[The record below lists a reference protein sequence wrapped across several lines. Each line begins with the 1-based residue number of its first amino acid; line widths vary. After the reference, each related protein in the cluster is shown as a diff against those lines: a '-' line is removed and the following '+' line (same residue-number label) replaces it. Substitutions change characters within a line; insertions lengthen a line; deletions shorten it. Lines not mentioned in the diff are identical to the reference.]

1 MAWRVPEVEPNNIIS
16 KENNRFYDPNDRERN
31 YGLKRVSKPEGEAQI
46 IDYYND
52 IKVADWR

>member
-46 IDYYND
+46 IDY
-52 IKVADWR
+52 